1 MKKIYDEI
9 VEISIEGK
17 TAGFVDT
24 SLWTH
29 YRYMDSENTMRP
41 NQVYTNYDEL
51 FEAVADGKIRNAKV
65 EYGFFS
71 RKPYL
76 SFFAGFDRLG
86 NYRVN
91 EKNFSQ
97 VTVRTIYKEVKGYSL
112 KDIYGQLPADEF
124 LQYCADRNEDFFKTL
139 NGGNKNV

>member
-17 TAGFVDT
+17 TGGFVDT
-24 SLWTH
+24 SLWSH
-29 YRYMDSENTMRP
+29 YRYMESTDIIHPS
-41 NQVYTNYDEL
+41 QVYTNYDEL

-65 EYGFFS
+65 EYGIFS

-76 SFFAGFDRLG
+76 FFSVSSRLG

-91 EKNFSQ
+91 RKNFSK
-97 VTVRTIYKEVKGYSL
+97 VIVRTIYQEVKGYSL
-112 KDIYGQLPADEF
+112 RDIYEQLPADEF
-124 LQYCADRNEDFFKTL
+124 MQYCADRNEKFFKTL